1 MTQQSPY
8 ILSLIIPHLKYTKQM
23 LVNDEMGEGENDDRS
38 VTFPRATTDQN
49 RGYVLLDFSF
59 FKIIDNTN
67 SNLIRQKF
75 THSYMT
81 RDLIASQHDREKI
94 DLKFVI
100 GTENPYDAF
109 VY

>member
-1 MTQQSPY
+1 
-8 ILSLIIPHLKYTKQM
+8 M
-23 LVNDEMGEGENDDRS
+23 LVNDELSEGRDGDRS
-38 VTFPRATTDQN
+38 ITFPHATTAQN
-49 RGYVLLDFSF
+49 RGYVLLGFSF

-75 THSYMT
+75 TRSDMT
-81 RDLIASQHDREKI
+81 REIVASQHDREKI

-100 GTENPYDAF
+100 STENPYDAF